1 MKMDSSPARR
11 PVVALLAL
19 VALTSC
25 RISMSPLQ
33 NRMAPGEEPF
43 AVFVADGEA
52 GLGDLYAIRTDG
64 GTTIPVTYTRVREL
78 APSLAPTGTALA
90 FIREG
95 VAGSPSSRRVVVMNL
110 LNGNERVIPALDV
123 PPDAVAWNTDASLLY
138 IRAGATVLAAGAP
151 PAEPK
156 VRRLDSLEAAHADSA
171 FWALLGTPA
180 FGRAVECPER
190 GVCVLLADGTR
201 SVLAPEGREG
211 VRWGSDSVG
220 YFVGADF
227 VVRPLGAGRARQLKL
242 LPPRADPREMTF
254 FPGPA
259 GKGPQ

>member
-1 MKMDSSPARR
+1 LPR
-11 PVVALLAL
+11 PKSALLAL
-19 VALTSC
+19 LVLTAC

-64 GTTIPVTYTRVREL
+64 GTTVPVTYTRVREF
-78 APSLAPTGTALA
+78 APALSPTGTALA

-95 VAGSPSSRRVVVMNL
+95 VTGDSTSRRVVVMNL
-110 LNGNERVIPALDV
+110 LNGNERVIATSGAPPA
-123 PPDAVAWNTDASLLY
+123 AVAWSADASLLY
-138 IRAGATVLAAGAP
+138 IKAGTAVLAAAAP
-151 PAEPK
+151 PAERS
-156 VRRLDSLEAAHADSA
+156 VRTLGGSEATHADSA

-180 FGRAVECPER
+180 FGRAVECPEG
-190 GVCVLLADGTR
+190 GVCVLLPDGTR
-201 SVLAPEGREG
+201 SVLAEDGRGG

-220 YFVGADF
+220 YFVGPDF
-227 VVRPLGAGRARQLKL
+227 VVRPLGAGRARELKL
-242 LPPRADPREMTF
+242 LPPRGNPREMTF

-259 GKGPQ
+259 GQGPQ